1 MAFDTDERVTTERPT
16 PPVCTAQNPTGATPA
31 NPTIA
36 TPSAPPKP
44 PAATQPPVYGPFAP
58 GQEPTAGQPPV
69 QGPFLPGQG
78 PSAPSPTQ
86 PASTQPVISPGRQA
100 EIEAAAQE
108 AASPPP
114 VNDLPPKPGQTP
126 PKPPLQPSDVYN
138 GTSRLGKL
146 TPEEQAYFSE
156 QMVEEWSN
164 ISDPTIRNSRIQA
177 ASQQLANNPAARQAL
192 AQALAAP
199 AAKQDAE
206 QAQEGATP
214 PSEETATLNAEL
226 LAQAAIVDPKGVIN
240 AYKGNEAALAQ
251 RSLDE
256 QVTGANP
263 DFRKQLWQ
271 TLAEPG
277 SLSQSQI
284 DNLSSA
290 MFMTENGE
298 KTRTDPQYR
307 EAVATALANLRRPG
321 ETPADKHARDIIF
334 TNLNNAMATEGGSE
348 LLFDPKASFESRFAA
363 FNQIAGETTRLP
375 ANTYA
380 EGWDSERIKQAGLER
395 QEMPEEEAGGKSE
408 QEIMLDMTQMALDLV
423 GIADPTGIADGGNAV
438 ISLFRGDFKGALISA
453 ASLVPYVGDLAKAG
467 KLGKWAETA
476 ANMVTMAAKNPQFLK
491 MVEGPLND
499 LRSALD
505 KIPLDKLPE
514 GLRKPLED
522 IKNKIDNIGPRP
534 PGVPASG
541 TPSTSSATTS
551 LTGGRPAGSTPAA
564 HTDGPGGPTSPNRP
578 AKDPERPGTD
588 IELYRGDRR
597 PPRPQPPSAAG
608 RTAAQQKGDL
618 AEYDAMTRLYD
629 EGYDVTTL
637 SNTRGHGTDIIA
649 MRPGEPSSLRVIEV
663 KANSS
668 PLSRGPNGQQQG
680 GVAHTQ
686 GVIDRARS
694 GNGNWN
700 TADYDS
706 FLQRNGLNDHS
717 LNAANREVWQ
727 YQGVTTTSVPNDPRI
742 GPWTPGTTATIQ
754 ARPIDSNGVV
764 HDPID
769 FPRFGHRR

>member
-1 MAFDTDERVTTERPT
+1 MAFDTDERVTTERPK

-44 PAATQPPVYGPFAP
+44 PLPTANKPPVYGPFAP
-58 GQEPTAGQPPV
+58 GHEPA
-69 QGPFLPGQG
+69 
-78 PSAPSPTQ
+78 
-86 PASTQPVISPGRQA
+86 
-100 EIEAAAQE
+100 
-108 AASPPP
+108 
-114 VNDLPPKPGQTP
+114 P
-126 PKPPLQPSDVYN
+126 PKPPIPAARQAELEASAKEVAAPVYGPFAPGHEPAPQVADVYD
-138 GTSRLGKL
+138 GKSKLGKL
-146 TPEEQAYFSE
+146 TPEEQTFYSE
-156 QMVEEWSN
+156 QLVEEWSN
-164 ISDPTIRNSRIQA
+164 ISDPTARAAQIQA
-177 ASQQLANNPAARQAL
+177 ASQQLANNPAAKQAL

-199 AAKQDAE
+199 AAQQDAE
-206 QAQEGATP
+206 QAQEGATR

-226 LAQAAIVDPKGVIN
+226 LAQAAIVDPKGVIK
-240 AYKGNEAALAQ
+240 AYEGNETALAQ

-277 SLSQSQI
+277 SLTQSQV
-284 DNLSSA
+284 DNLASG

-298 KTRTDPQYR
+298 KTQSDPKYR

-348 LLFDPKASFESRFAA
+348 LLFDSEASFDSRFAA
-363 FNQIAGETTRLP
+363 FNEIAGHPTRLP
-375 ANTYA
+375 ANTY
-380 EGWDSERIKQAGLER
+380 EKGWDSERIKQAGLER
-395 QEMPEEEAGGKSE
+395 QEMPEEEVDGKSQ

-423 GIADPTGIADGGNAV
+423 GIVDPTGVADGGNAIV
-438 ISLFRGDFKGALISA
+438 SLFRGDIKGALISA

-476 ANMVTMAAKNPQFLK
+476 TNMVSMAAKNPQFLK

-499 LRSALD
+499 LKSALD

-514 GLRKPLED
+514 SLRKPLED
-522 IKNKIDNIGPRP
+522 IKTKIDNIGPKP

-541 TPSTSSATTS
+541 TPATTDATAS
-551 LTGGRPAGSTPAA
+551 LTGGRPAGASAPA
-564 HTDGPGGPTSPNRP
+564 HTDGPSGPNGPNRP
-578 AKDPERPGTD
+578 SNDPERPGTD
-588 IELYRGDRR
+588 IELYQGGQRS
-597 PPRPQPPSAAG
+597 PRPERP
-608 RTAAQQKGDL
+608 KGPFKSEADQIGAL
-618 AEYDAMTRLYD
+618 AEHDAVTRLYD
-629 EGYDVTTL
+629 QGFDVTTL
-637 SNTRGHGTDIIA
+637 SNASGHGTDIIA

-663 KANSS
+663 KANTS
-668 PLSRGPNGQQQG
+668 PLSTGQQQG

-686 GVIDRARS
+686 SVIERARS
-694 GNGNWN
+694 GKGNWD

-727 YQGVTTTSVPNDPRI
+727 YKDVKVDEPLKDPRI
-742 GPWTPGTTATIQ
+742 GPWTPGTTNIIQ
-754 ARPIDSNGVV
+754 ARPVDSNGVV
-764 HDPID
+764 HDPINS
-769 FPRFGHRR
+769 PRFGYRR